1 MKHKV
6 HAVAKKELR
15 LQYTGYIIFAAKL
28 IGVATGLIYQYM
40 IARAT
45 TNPEYDIY
53 FNLNDVLAYFTLLAA
68 VVPFW
73 VMRCVARGKEG
84 ATKTGFVTNLIVSI
98 VFTVAYL
105 AAVPLILP
113 ALGISANYLTLYL
126 VASIQIVEL
135 YLIGLFEPCLQAI
148 TPQAV
153 GYGLLVQQ
161 VIKLALGYV
170 FIVQFAQPLFGML
183 ISTAIAF
190 AIQIAYYYRL
200 LAAEMK
206 ERIQWG
212 YVKEWLKGSLANI
225 YTVIGS
231 QIANFVFILL
241 FSLGGGGSRGIY
253 GAAAIVVSVIT
264 YSSFLAFALYP
275 KLLTEQKSE
284 DVTVALKTVLMFAI
298 PMTAVAMALA
308 NSYIVLLRDKLLLE
322 FPGAGLVLVI
332 LALDALVGVF
342 SGIYGSVL
350 FGIESVDKEKLT
362 FRSMVKSKIFIA
374 FSLPYVH
381 SAITIPTTYF
391 VLTTYASQQPLLAAL
406 SVCIINSTMRFV
418 MFLVL
423 VVVVRGM
430 IKIAFPWRSVA
441 KYAFASIVTGIV
453 LFLLPASTSILMTL
467 IWTAIGG
474 SLYLAILLLIDEET
488 RSLPK
493 QILGEIRGK
502 KALPA

>member
-15 LQYTGYIIFAAKL
+15 LHYTGYIIFAAKL

-45 TNPEYDIY
+45 TAPEYDIY
-53 FNLNDVLAYFTLLAA
+53 FNLNDVLAYFTLLAG

-84 ATKTGFVTNLIVSI
+84 ATKTGFVTNLVISSLSTI
-98 VFTVAYL
+98 AYL
-105 AAVPLILP
+105 AAVPFVLP
-113 ALGISANYLTLYL
+113 ALGISGNYLTLYL

-148 TPQAV
+148 KPQAV

-161 VIKLALGYV
+161 VTKVALGYV
-170 FIVQFAQPLFGML
+170 LIIQLGYPLFGMI

-190 AIQIAYYYRL
+190 VIQIGYYSRL
-200 LAAEMK
+200 LAFEMK
-206 ERIQWG
+206 QRVQWG
-212 YVKEWLKGSLANI
+212 YVREWLKGSLANI
-225 YTVIGS
+225 YTVIGN
-231 QIANFVFILL
+231 QIANFIFILL
-241 FSLGGGGSRGIY
+241 FSLGGEGSRGIY
-253 GAAAIVVSVIT
+253 GASAIVVNVIT

-275 KLLTEQKSE
+275 KLLAEQKSE
-284 DVTVALKTVLMFAI
+284 DVTASFKIVLMFAI
-298 PMTAVAMALA
+298 PMTVVAMALA
-308 NSYIVLLRDKLLLE
+308 NSYIVILRDKLLIE

-332 LALDALVGVF
+332 LALDALVGVL

-362 FRSMVKSKIFIA
+362 FSSMVRSKIFIA
-374 FSLPYVH
+374 FSLPYMNF
-381 SAITIPTTYF
+381 AITIPTTYY
-391 VLTTYASQQPLLAAL
+391 VLTTYAFQQPLLAAL
-406 SVCIINSTMRFV
+406 SVCLINSIVRFG

-430 IKIAFPWRSVA
+430 MKINFPWRSAA
-441 KYAFASIVTGIV
+441 KYTFASVVAGVV
-453 LFLLPASTSILMTL
+453 LYLLPASTSILTTL
-467 IWTAIGG
+467 VWTAVGG
-474 SLYLAILLLIDEET
+474 LLYLAVLMLLDKET

-493 QILGEIRGK
+493 DILGEIRGK
-502 KALPA
+502 KKPAN

>member
-1 MKHKV
+1 
-6 HAVAKKELR
+6 VATKDIR

-28 IGVATGLIYQYM
+28 IAVATGLIFQYM
-40 IARAT
+40 IARAAT
-45 TNPEYDIY
+45 KQEYDIY
-53 FNLNDVLAYFTLLAA
+53 FNLNDILAYFTLIAA

-84 ATKTGFVTNLIVSI
+84 ATKTGLVTNLIISLI
-98 VFTVAYL
+98 FTVAYL
-105 AAVPLILP
+105 AAVPFILP
-113 ALGISANYLTLYL
+113 VLGVSMDYLTLYL
-126 VASIQIVEL
+126 VASLQIVEL
-135 YLIGLFEPCLQAI
+135 YLIGLFEPCLQAT

-161 VIKLALGYV
+161 VSKVVLGYV
-170 FIVQFAQPLFGML
+170 LIIQLGQPLFGMI

-190 AIQIAYYYRL
+190 VIQIAYYSRL
-200 LAAEMK
+200 LAFEMK
-206 ERIQWG
+206 QKIQWG

-225 YTVIGS
+225 YTVIGN

-241 FSLGGGGSRGIY
+241 FSLGGEGSRGIY
-253 GAAAIVVSVIT
+253 GAAAIVVNVIT

-275 KLLTEQKSE
+275 KLLAEQKSE
-284 DVTVALKTVLMFAI
+284 DVTASFKTVLMFAI
-298 PMTAVAMALA
+298 PMTAVAMALS
-308 NSYIVLLRDKLLLE
+308 NSYIVLLRPELLD
-322 FPGAGLVLVI
+322 FPGAGLVLAI
-332 LALDALVGVF
+332 LALDALVGVV

-430 IKIAFPWRSVA
+430 IKIAFPWKSVA
-441 KYAFASIVTGIV
+441 KYTFASVVTGIV
-453 LFLLPASTSILMTL
+453 LFLLPFSTSILVTL

-474 SLYLAILLLIDEET
+474 LLYLALLMLLDKET

-502 KALPA
+502 KSLPA

>member
-1 MKHKV
+1 MATKGI
-6 HAVAKKELR
+6 R

-28 IGVATGLIYQYM
+28 IAVATGLIFQYM
-40 IARAT
+40 IARAAT
-45 TNPEYDIY
+45 KPEYDIY
-53 FNLNDVLAYFTLLAA
+53 FNLNDVLAYFTLLAG

-84 ATKTGFVTNLIVSI
+84 ATKTGLVTNLIISLI
-98 VFTVAYL
+98 FTVAYL
-105 AAVPLILP
+105 TTIPFILP
-113 ALGISANYLTLYL
+113 VLGVSTDYLTLYL
-126 VASIQIVEL
+126 VASVQIVEL
-135 YLIGLFEPCLQAI
+135 YLLGLFEPCLQAT

-161 VIKLALGYV
+161 VSKVALGY
-170 FIVQFAQPLFGML
+170 FLIIVLGQPLFGML

-190 AIQIAYYYRL
+190 VIQIAYYSRL
-200 LAAEMK
+200 LRFEMK
-206 ERIQWG
+206 QKIQWS
-212 YVKEWLKGSLANI
+212 YVGEWLKGSLANI
-225 YTVIGS
+225 YTVIGN
-231 QIANFVFILL
+231 QIANFVFLLL
-241 FSLGGGGSRGIY
+241 FSLGGEGSRGIY
-253 GAAAIVVSVIT
+253 GAAAIVVNVIT

-275 KLLTEQKSE
+275 KLLAEQKSE
-284 DVTVALKTVLMFAI
+284 DVTASFKTVLMFAI
-298 PMTAVAMALA
+298 PMTAIAMALA
-308 NSYIVLLRDKLLLE
+308 NSYIVLLRQELLD
-322 FPGAGLVLVI
+322 FQGAGLVLAI
-332 LALDALVGVF
+332 LALDALVGVV

-406 SVCIINSTMRFV
+406 SVSIINSIMRFV

-430 IKIAFPWRSVA
+430 IKIAFPWKSVA
-441 KYAFASIVTGIV
+441 KYTFASIVSGIV
-453 LFLLPASTSILMTL
+453 LFLLPASSSIMITL
-467 IWTAIGG
+467 IWTAVGG
-474 SLYLAILLLIDEET
+474 LLYLVVLMLIDKEA

-493 QILGEIRGK
+493 QILGEVKGNK
-502 KALPA
+502 PVPG